1 MDLARF
7 GFAAILESAALAI
20 AFQAGLWV
28 TGWAWCRRLN
38 FVVAST
44 LLPPTAS
51 AITSMISGDISLSL
65 GMVGALSIVR
75 FRNPVRSSV
84 ELVIYFSLITIGIGS
99 SVESDIA
106 VGLVIFSL
114 ILFLTLRL
122 LMSSGVF
129 TVITRGWAWTEDAPS
144 PKTVRVRGEFD
155 LKDLSEFQLLH
166 ATSVGEEGSSVEA
179 EFRVRDQRD
188 AEVLLNRL
196 RSLGQSVGWTI
207 NLYD

>member
-20 AFQAGLWV
+20 VFQAGLWV

-65 GMVGALSIVR
+65 GMVETLSIVR

-155 LKDLSEFQLLH
+155 LHDLGEFQLLH
-166 ATSVGEEGSSVEA
+166 ATSLGGGG
-179 EFRVRDQRD
+179 RV
-188 AEVLLNRL
+188 
-196 RSLGQSVGWTI
+196 I
-207 NLYD
+207 C